1 MPLDTR
7 LVITIS
13 SEGSR
18 NQYGEYV
25 PGDDPVEYPVWADVS
40 SGGSSEFVQTGG
52 SDIRAGMAV
61 TVRWFRQ
68 LALAPIRLVFIT
80 DALGQRWEVDNI
92 GASDQRRRWLGMSA
106 YRYESDPE
114 GDG

>member
-7 LVITIS
+7 LVITIDS
-13 SEGSR
+13 DGYR
-18 NQYGEYV
+18 NEFGEYV
-25 PGDDPVEYPVWADVS
+25 EGDDPVDYPVWADVT
-40 SGGSSEFVQTGG
+40 SGGASEFFATGG

-61 TVRWFRQ
+61 TVRWFRE

-80 DALGQRWEVDNI
+80 DSLGQRWEVDNI

-106 YRYESDPE
+106 YRFESMPE
-114 GDG
+114 G